1 MFRRLALQL
10 IKITLMLFAPKTS
23 DTVQAIVCIAKLS
36 QPFVKEAA
44 GMANV
49 SCTTRNEYAVD
60 KMIEFVAKHPCIH
73 GIENTSID
81 LDIIES
87 GVQLA
92 YSLYK
97 ANMREEII

>member
-36 QPFVKEAA
+36 PFVKEAA
-44 GMANV
+44 GMEKA

-97 ANMREEII
+97 ANKRKGIV